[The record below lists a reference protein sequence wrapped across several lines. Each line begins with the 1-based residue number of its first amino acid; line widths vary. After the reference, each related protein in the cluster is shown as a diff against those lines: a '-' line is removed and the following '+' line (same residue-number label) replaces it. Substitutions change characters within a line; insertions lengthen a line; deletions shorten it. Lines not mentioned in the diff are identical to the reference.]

1 MVPKLSNDKAQQ
13 QEKTFF
19 FFFLN
24 VALSNRSAYTLLSF
38 IAKYTE
44 YYKKVITCAGDYP

>member
-1 MVPKLSNDKAQQ
+1 MVPNLSNDKAQR
-13 QEKTFF
+13 QEKTF